1 MRNILSTALIVLTL
15 SSFGASVLGQS
26 KDPADV
32 VQNIKLQ
39 LIDLKAQEEMLKL
52 QAEELDE
59 SLKPENIE
67 HSLAGIGST
76 RPEELRAQ
84 RRRQLMAEKT
94 SVVSKLEQ
102 VTIKRTQLETELA
115 VAESK
120 LYEQSASG
128 PSPVQN
134 ELQAVFITPGW
145 WFSLI
150 SVGLFALAVFV
161 AVLLVLRHTRRERA
175 LH

>member
-39 LIDLKAQEEMLKL
+39 LIDLNAQEEMLKL

-134 ELQAVFITPGW
+134 ELQAFFITPGW